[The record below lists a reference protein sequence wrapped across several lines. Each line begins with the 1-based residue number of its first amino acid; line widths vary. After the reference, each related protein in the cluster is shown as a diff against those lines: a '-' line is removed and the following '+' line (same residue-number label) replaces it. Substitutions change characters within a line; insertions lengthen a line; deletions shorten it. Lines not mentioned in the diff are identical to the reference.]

1 MTALVCQPRSGHRG
15 INPFLPTL
23 ALLGGTRTGLI
34 LQWGKREPTEIKSLA
49 RCVLNPVSSET
60 LTSLLPPWSLV
71 FTAGSKVGWVGGEL
85 YQKGK
90 TGRLEGRRRRGQ
102 QRMRWLDGITDSM
115 DMSLSKLQE
124 SMMDR
129 EALACCSPWGCRV
142 GLD

>member
-1 MTALVCQPRSGHRG
+1 MTALVCQPRSGHRS

-71 FTAGSKVGWVGGEL
+71 FTAGSKVGWVGSCIRRV
-85 YQKGK
+85 
-90 TGRLEGRRRRGQ
+90 RLEDLKAGGEGDNRG
-102 QRMRWLDGITDSM
+102 
-115 DMSLSKLQE
+115 
-124 SMMDR
+124 
-129 EALACCSPWGCRV
+129 
-142 GLD
+142 